1 MIRSA
6 ITYDHLDEL
15 LRGDGRGGYVGLSAI
30 DGLIAAVVA
39 GPVQIEPATWLPPIF
54 GDKMPTP
61 EAGTINERIVN
72 TVLNRHDEVK
82 RQLDEAPA
90 DYRPIFMYDDKG
102 KMHAEDWA
110 IGFAIGVTL
119 GQDAWMPIL
128 LQAPRPIIAPIM
140 VLTPVLA
147 KLLVRVPVDERRKL
161 KATAWQQIG
170 TVVAQL
176 YAVTQAERAKTPQVK
191 LS

>member
-1 MIRSA
+1 MTRPA
-6 ITYDHLDEL
+6 ITYDHLDEI
-15 LRGDGRGGYVGLSAI
+15 LRGDGHGGLSAI

-54 GDKMPTP
+54 GGKMPMP

-72 TVLNRHDEVK
+72 TVLNRHDEVE
-82 RQLDEAPA
+82 RQLGEAPA
-90 DYRPIFMYDDKG
+90 DYRPIFMYDDRG
-102 KMHAEDWA
+102 RMHAQDWA
-110 IGFAIGVTL
+110 VGFATGITM

-128 LQAPRPIIAPIM
+128 VQAPRPIIAPIM
-140 VLTPVLA
+140 VLTPMLA

-170 TVVAQL
+170 TIVAQL
-176 YAVTQAERAKTPQVK
+176 YAVTRAWRNDTPKVNQ
-191 LS
+191 SHP